1 MYKYKLL
8 KRILLMLLPLM
19 LYCISACN
27 KIAGL
32 PLQNNPSYTATLKNT
47 HINESVWQ
55 FIKDRGI
62 EGDSIFYQMY
72 QAIIYSG
79 IDTNEYTKP
88 NRTYLLY
95 NNDAVNGTT
104 TNSTTGVTGVSSSSF
119 FGKYKVKDPVTGK
132 LVNASSWTQYP
143 KLQIKNHLLS
153 LIVEGIYTFETLG
166 NDFTYATSLM
176 PFNYDTLNTQSQ
188 ISFHIAT
195 TRAGSLTINGFT
207 NSMAPSV
214 TAPGFLV
221 YTSGINTTNGVA
233 HVMNR
238 AVYYQ
243 KQQSVWDM
251 ILDRAIRGDS
261 IYNLMYQAIRYS
273 GIDTTEYTNN
283 NRTFILYTNDAINR
297 MVGGTASSDCYFGKY
312 KVNGQAATSWSQYPP
327 LQVKNH
333 LLSLIVYGERTLS
346 ADTARFYET
355 SLMPLNYDTL
365 NPQST
370 VVFYSKTKTSMRF
383 NDFTGSQYPT
393 PNLRTPGLAVRTPG
407 LLSLNGPVH
416 VIDRVLFYQSK

>member
-47 HINESVWQ
+47 HINETVWQ

-62 EGDSIFYQMY
+62 AGDSIFFQMY
-72 QAIIYSG
+72 SAIIYSG

-95 NNDAVNGTT
+95 NNNAVNGTT
-104 TNSTTGVTGVSSSSF
+104 TNSITGAVGVSSSAY

-132 LVNASSWTQYP
+132 TVSASNWTQYP
-143 KLQIKNHLLS
+143 KVQIKNHLLS
-153 LIVEGIYTFETLG
+153 LIVEGIYSFETLG
-166 NDFTYATSLM
+166 NDFTYTTTLM
-176 PFNYDTLNTQSQ
+176 PLNYDTLNTQSQ

-207 NSMAPSV
+207 NSMVPSV
-214 TAPGFLV
+214 TAPGFLAF
-221 YTSGINTTNGVA
+221 TSGINTTNGVA
-233 HVMNR
+233 HVMNS

-243 KQQSVWDM
+243 KEQTVWDM

-312 KVNGQAATSWSQYPP
+312 KVNGQAATSWSQYSP

-346 ADTARFYET
+346 TDTARLYET

-370 VVFYSKTKTSMRF
+370 IVFYSKTKTSMRL
-383 NDFTGSQYPT
+383 NDFAGSQYPT

-416 VIDRVLFYQSK
+416 VIDRVLFYQAK

>member
-1 MYKYKLL
+1 
-8 KRILLMLLPLM
+8 M

-47 HINESVWQ
+47 HINETVWQ

-62 EGDSIFYQMY
+62 AGDSIFFQMY
-72 QAIIYSG
+72 SAIIYSG
-79 IDTNEYTKP
+79 IDTNEYSKP

-95 NNDAVNGTT
+95 NNNAVNGTT
-104 TNSTTGVTGVSSSSF
+104 TNSITGAVGVSSSAY

-132 LVNASSWTQYP
+132 TVSASNWTQYP
-143 KLQIKNHLLS
+143 KVQIKNHLLS
-153 LIVEGIYTFETLG
+153 LIVEGIYSFETLG
-166 NDFTYATSLM
+166 NDFTYTTTLM
-176 PFNYDTLNTQSQ
+176 PLNYDTLNTQSQ

-207 NSMAPSV
+207 NSIVPSV
-214 TAPGFLV
+214 TAPGFLAF
-221 YTSGINTTNGVA
+221 TSGINTTNGVA
-233 HVMNR
+233 HVMNS

-243 KQQSVWDM
+243 KEQTVWDM

-297 MVGGTASSDCYFGKY
+297 IVGGTASSDCYFGKY
-312 KVNGQAATSWSQYPP
+312 KVNGQAATSWSQYSP

-346 ADTARFYET
+346 SDTARLYET

-370 VVFYSKTKTSMRF
+370 IVFYSKTKTSMRL
-383 NDFTGSQYPT
+383 NDFAGSQYPT

-416 VIDRVLFYQSK
+416 VIDRVLFYQAK